1 MFAESSINET
11 HISQN
16 LARLCD
22 SLLHRQVRQLAVQ
35 VQARS
40 GGETYTKE
48 IKSLFK
54 VFFFVGLE
62 SSRPRFEFGL
72 DGRNINGLDASACRF
87 DSREDVRGET

>member
-1 MFAESSINET
+1 MFTESSINET
-11 HISQN
+11 HISQD

-22 SLLHRQVRQLAVQ
+22 SLLPKRVYQLAVQ

-40 GGETYTKE
+40 GRETYTKE
-48 IKSLFK
+48 IESLFK

-72 DGRNINGLDASACRF
+72 DGSSINDLDWIAC
-87 DSREDVRGET
+87 

>member
-1 MFAESSINET
+1 MFTESSINEA

-22 SLLHRQVRQLAVQ
+22 SLLYGRVYQLAVQ

-40 GGETYTKE
+40 GRETYTKE

-62 SSRPRFEFGL
+62 SSRPCFEFGL
-72 DGRNINGLDASACRF
+72 DGGAST
-87 DSREDVRGET
+87 V